1 MVWHPGQ
8 KLQGGRYIIERHL
21 GKGGF
26 GIAYLAWNKCNQ
38 KKGKRSHSLFVP
50 VFKPILPAR

>member
-21 GKGGF
+21 GKGG
-26 GIAYLAWNKCNQ
+26 GITYLAENKCNQ
-38 KKGKRSHSLFVP
+38 KKGKRSHSLFAL
-50 VFKPILPAR
+50 VFKPIVPTR